1 MSAESKGNAMK
12 KTGLSLLIFLFL
24 VFISAS
30 GSILALERLNRTQIV
45 ELDKI
50 FSRFNNET
58 PGVAVAVDRGGGIIY
73 KRGFGMS
80 NLELS
85 VPIQTDSIFHIASIS
100 KQFAAMSVVLLEQQG
115 KLSVDDD
122 IRKYI
127 KEVPDFGETIT
138 IRHLAN
144 HTSGLRDQWELLGL
158 AGWRQEDLKTNEDVL
173 DLVGRQKALNF
184 KPGEEYL
191 YCNTGYTLLA
201 ILVGRVSGKSLREF
215 ADENIFIPLG
225 MNHTH
230 FHNDMSEIVVGR
242 TQAYV
247 PGRGG
252 SFRISI
258 PNFNTYG
265 ATSLFTTVEDLTLWS
280 RNFFHKKIG
289 GEEGIKRLL
298 TKGVLNNGKKI
309 NYALGVS
316 HGEYRGLKTIGHGG
330 ADAGYR
336 SNLVIYSEQDLSI
349 VVFANVS
356 NGNPGG
362 LSREIAEVLLAEE
375 FKEERP
381 KPAPRKKSPQT
392 KRPTL
397 TDEQLNEYVG
407 DYYSNELDV
416 VYTIYKKDNY
426 LYLKRRKFPKNRLVV
441 RAGDKVIW
449 AGREMAFERNGNKQ
463 ITGFRLTRGRVRNL
477 KFVKK

>member
-1 MSAESKGNAMK
+1 MK
-12 KTGLSLLIFLFL
+12 KIKVFLFL
-24 VFISAS
+24 ILFLGLLFYSPHISAQGKIKRS
-30 GSILALERLNRTQIV
+30 HVI
-45 ELDKI
+45 ELDRI
-50 FSRFNNET
+50 LSRFNNQT
-58 PGVAVAVDRGGGIIY
+58 PGVAVAVDSGGEIIY

-80 NLELS
+80 NLELN
-85 VPIQTDSIFHIASIS
+85 VPIQTDSVFHIASIS

-115 KLSVDDD
+115 KLSIDDD

-127 KEVPDFGETIT
+127 EEVPDFGETIT

-173 DLVGRQKALNF
+173 DLVSRQKALNF

-215 ADENIFIPLG
+215 ADENIFKPLG

-230 FHNDMSEIVVGR
+230 FHNDMSEIVIGR
-242 TQAYV
+242 TQAYI
-247 PGRGG
+247 PGRRG
-252 SFRISI
+252 SYRISI

-289 GEEGIKRLL
+289 GEEGIRRLL
-298 TKGVLNNGKKI
+298 TKGLLNNGEKI

-316 HGEYRGLKTIGHGG
+316 HGEHRGLKTIGHGG

-336 SNLVIYSEQDLSI
+336 SNLVIYPTQDLSI

-362 LSREIAEVLLAEE
+362 LSREVAEVLLAGE

-381 KPAPRKKSPQT
+381 KPAAQKRPPQP

-397 TDEQLNEYVG
+397 SDQQLAEYVG
-407 DYYSNELDV
+407 DFYSAELDI
-416 VYTIYKKDNY
+416 VYTIYKKDGS
-426 LYLKRRKFPKNRLVV
+426 LYLNRRKFPANKLFV
-441 RAGDKVIW
+441 RAGDTLIW
-449 AGREMAFERNGNKQ
+449 AGRELAFQRDGNKK
-463 ITGFRLTRGRVRNL
+463 ITGFLLTRGRVRNL